1 MKDCSH
7 TRSVRKKLQ
16 ETPVLDIQSERVLLA
31 KKQQSVHQKEL
42 QLLGLQKEQESVML
56 VMEQLQKQVDDMLLV
71 QARIESLKSYHDWL
85 QDLFIPLMGTIEKHV
100 FGQVHGEFNS
110 YFQEWFSMLIEDE
123 NMNVRIDDQFTPL
136 IVQNGYEINLE
147 DLSGGEKTSIA
158 LAYRLSLNKVI
169 NEMLTDIQTKDLLV
183 LDEPTDGFS
192 SNQLDK
198 VRNVLDQL
206 NLKQIII
213 VSHETK
219 IESFVQHVIRIQK
232 EEHVSRIIV

>member
-1 MKDCSH
+1 M
-7 TRSVRKKLQ
+7 
-16 ETPVLDIQSERVLLA
+16 LDIQSERVLLA